1 MFWGSKEAYR
11 YFDSVLRIFEMNDK
25 LVSFVNECIDAMLD
39 GNPGRF
45 SPGVV
50 RGNQLSKRVTYCL
63 MENKDKFF
71 SIAYAANDSDYKGN
85 EIMVEVGDLKDII
98 NSKVK
103 RFFIDGGPEQVVNFI
118 ENGLK

>member
-1 MFWGSKEAYR
+1 
-11 YFDSVLRIFEMNDK
+11 MNDK

-50 RGNQLSKRVTYCL
+50 RSNQLSKRVSYCL
-63 MENKDKFF
+63 MEDKDKFF
-71 SIAYAANDSDYKGN
+71 SIAYAANDSYYKGD

>member
-1 MFWGSKEAYR
+1 MITLVMRKRGFK
-11 YFDSVLRIFEMNDK
+11 INDK
-25 LVSFVNECIDAMLD
+25 FVDFVNECVNIIID

-50 RGNQLSKRVTYCL
+50 RSNQLSKSVSYCL

-85 EIMVEVGDLKDII
+85 EIMVEL
-98 NSKVK
+98 
-103 RFFIDGGPEQVVNFI
+103 GG
-118 ENGLK
+118 GT

>member
-1 MFWGSKEAYR
+1 
-11 YFDSVLRIFEMNDK
+11 MNDK

-39 GNPGRF
+39 GNPVRF

-50 RGNQLSKRVTYCL
+50 RSNQLSKRVSYCL
-63 MENKDKFF
+63 MQDKDKFF

-98 NSKVK
+98 NPKAK

>member
-1 MFWGSKEAYR
+1 
-11 YFDSVLRIFEMNDK
+11 MNDV
-25 LVSFVNECIDAMLD
+25 LVYFVKECIDAILD

-50 RGNQLSKRVTYCL
+50 RGNQLSKRVTYFL
-63 MENKDKFF
+63 MDDKDKFF

-85 EIMVEVGDLKDII
+85 EIMVEVGDLEDII

-103 RFFIDGGPEQVVNFI
+103 RFFVNDGPGLVVDFV
-118 ENGLK
+118 EDGLS

>member
-1 MFWGSKEAYR
+1 
-11 YFDSVLRIFEMNDK
+11 MNDK
-25 LVSFVNECIDAMLD
+25 LVSFVEECIDCIIY

-85 EIMVEVGDLKDII
+85 EIMVEVGDLKGII

-103 RFFIDGGPEQVVNFI
+103 RFFIDGGSEQVVDFV
-118 ENGLK
+118 EAGLK

>member
-1 MFWGSKEAYR
+1 
-11 YFDSVLRIFEMNDK
+11 MNDK
-25 LVSFVNECIDAMLD
+25 LVGFVNECIDAILD

-50 RGNQLSKRVTYCL
+50 RSNQLSKRVTYCL

-71 SIAYAANDSDYKGN
+71 SIAYAANDSDYKGD
-85 EIMVEVGDLKDII
+85 EIVIAVGDLKDII

-103 RFFIDGGPEQVVNFI
+103 RFFVNDGPGLVVDFV
-118 ENGLK
+118 EDGLR

>member
-1 MFWGSKEAYR
+1 
-11 YFDSVLRIFEMNDK
+11 MNDK
-25 LVSFVNECIDAMLD
+25 LVDFVNECVNIILD

-50 RGNQLSKRVTYCL
+50 RSNQLSKSVSYCL

-71 SIAYAANDSDYKGN
+71 SIAYAANDSDYKVN
-85 EIMVEVGDLKDII
+85 EIMVEVGDLKDIV

-103 RFFIDGGPEQVVNFI
+103 RFFVNDGPKPVADFVE
-118 ENGLK
+118 EGLRR

>member
-1 MFWGSKEAYR
+1 
-11 YFDSVLRIFEMNDK
+11 MNDR
-25 LVSFVNECIDAMLD
+25 LIDFVNECIDTVLD

-50 RGNQLSKRVTYCL
+50 RSNQLSKSVSYHL

-71 SIAYAANDSDYKGN
+71 SIAYAANDSDYKGD
-85 EIMVEVGDLKDII
+85 EIVVEVGDLNDII

-103 RFFIDGGPEQVVNFI
+103 RFFIDGGSEQVSVFV
-118 ENGLK
+118 EDGLK

>member
-1 MFWGSKEAYR
+1 M
-11 YFDSVLRIFEMNDK
+11 MNDR
-25 LVSFVNECIDAMLD
+25 LIDFVNECIDAVLD
-39 GNPGRF
+39 GNPDRF

-85 EIMVEVGDLKDII
+85 EIMVEVGDLNDII

-103 RFFIDGGPEQVVNFI
+103 RFFVNDGTGLVVDFV
-118 ENGLK
+118 EEGLR

>member
-1 MFWGSKEAYR
+1 
-11 YFDSVLRIFEMNDK
+11 MNYK
-25 LVSFVNECIDAMLD
+25 LVGFVNECLDAILD

-50 RGNQLSKRVTYCL
+50 RSNQLSKSVSYCL
-63 MENKDKFF
+63 IENRDKFF

-103 RFFIDGGPEQVVNFI
+103 RFFVNDGPGLVVDFV
-118 ENGLK
+118 EEGLK

>member
-1 MFWGSKEAYR
+1 
-11 YFDSVLRIFEMNDK
+11 MNDK
-25 LVSFVNECIDAMLD
+25 LVSFVKECIDCIID

-63 MENKDKFF
+63 MEDKDKFF

>member
-1 MFWGSKEAYR
+1 
-11 YFDSVLRIFEMNDK
+11 MNDK

-50 RGNQLSKRVTYCL
+50 RGNQLSKSVSYCL

-71 SIAYAANDSDYKGN
+71 SIAYAANDYDYKGD
-85 EIMVEVGDLKDII
+85 EIVVVVGDLKDII
-98 NSKVK
+98 NHKVK
-103 RFFIDGGPEQVVNFI
+103 RFFIDGGSEQVVDFVDD
-118 ENGLK
+118 GLK

>member
-1 MFWGSKEAYR
+1 
-11 YFDSVLRIFEMNDK
+11 MNDK
-25 LVSFVNECIDAMLD
+25 LVGFANECIDAILD

-50 RGNQLSKRVTYCL
+50 RSNQLSKRVSYCL
-63 MENKDKFF
+63 MEDKDKFF
-71 SIAYAANDSDYKGN
+71 CIAYAANDSDYKGN

-103 RFFIDGGPEQVVNFI
+103 RFFVNDGPGLIVDFVE
-118 ENGLK
+118 EGLK

>member
-1 MFWGSKEAYR
+1 
-11 YFDSVLRIFEMNDK
+11 MNDK
-25 LVSFVNECIDAMLD
+25 LVGFVNECIDAVLD

-50 RGNQLSKRVTYCL
+50 RSNQLSKHVSYCL

-71 SIAYAANDSDYKGN
+71 SITYAANDSDYKGD
-85 EIMVEVGDLKDII
+85 EIVVEVGDLKDII

-103 RFFIDGGPEQVVNFI
+103 RFFVNDGTGLVVDFV
-118 ENGLK
+118 EEGLR

>member
-1 MFWGSKEAYR
+1 
-11 YFDSVLRIFEMNDK
+11 MNDK
-25 LVSFVNECIDAMLD
+25 LVGFVNECIDAILD

-50 RGNQLSKRVTYCL
+50 RSNQLSKCVSYCL
-63 MENKDKFF
+63 MESKDKFF

-85 EIMVEVGDLKDII
+85 EIMVEVGDLNDII

-103 RFFIDGGPEQVVNFI
+103 RFFVNDGPRLVVDFV
-118 ENGLK
+118 EDGLK

>member
-1 MFWGSKEAYR
+1 
-11 YFDSVLRIFEMNDK
+11 MNEK
-25 LVSFVNECIDAMLD
+25 LVDFVKECVDGLLD

-50 RGNQLSKRVTYCL
+50 RSNQLSKSVSYCL

-103 RFFIDGGPEQVVNFI
+103 RFFVNDGSGLVVDFV
-118 ENGLK
+118 ESGLK

>member
-1 MFWGSKEAYR
+1 
-11 YFDSVLRIFEMNDK
+11 MNDK

-50 RGNQLSKRVTYCL
+50 RSNQLSKRVTYCL
-63 MENKDKFF
+63 MEDKDKFF

-103 RFFIDGGPEQVVNFI
+103 RFFIDGGSEQVADFV
-118 ENGLK
+118 EDGLK

>member
-1 MFWGSKEAYR
+1 
-11 YFDSVLRIFEMNDK
+11 MNGK

-50 RGNQLSKRVTYCL
+50 RSNQLSKRVSYCL
-63 MENKDKFF
+63 MDDKDKFF

-85 EIMVEVGDLKDII
+85 EIMVEVG
-98 NSKVK
+98 
-103 RFFIDGGPEQVVNFI
+103 
-118 ENGLK
+118 GLKGYS

>member
-1 MFWGSKEAYR
+1 
-11 YFDSVLRIFEMNDK
+11 MNDK
-25 LVSFVNECIDAMLD
+25 LVSFVKECIDCIID

-50 RGNQLSKRVTYCL
+50 RGNQLSKRVSYCL
-63 MENKDKFF
+63 MEDKDKFF
-71 SIAYAANDSDYKGN
+71 SIAYAANDSGYKGN

>member
-1 MFWGSKEAYR
+1 
-11 YFDSVLRIFEMNDK
+11 MNDK
-25 LVSFVNECIDAMLD
+25 LVSFVKECIDCIID
-39 GNPGRF
+39 GNPDRF

-50 RGNQLSKRVTYCL
+50 RSNQLSKRVSYCL
-63 MENKDKFF
+63 MEDKDKFF

-103 RFFIDGGPEQVVNFI
+103 RFFIDGGSEQVADFV
-118 ENGLK
+118 EDGLK

>member
-1 MFWGSKEAYR
+1 
-11 YFDSVLRIFEMNDK
+11 MNDK
-25 LVSFVNECIDAMLD
+25 LVSFVKECIDCIIG

-71 SIAYAANDSDYKGN
+71 SVAYAANDSDYKGN

>member
-1 MFWGSKEAYR
+1 
-11 YFDSVLRIFEMNDK
+11 MNDK
-25 LVSFVNECIDAMLD
+25 LDSFVKECIDCILD
-39 GNPGRF
+39 GNPGGF

-50 RGNQLSKRVTYCL
+50 RGNQLSKCVTYCL
-63 MENKDKFF
+63 MEDKDKFF

-103 RFFIDGGPEQVVNFI
+103 RFFVNDGTGLVVDFV
-118 ENGLK
+118 EDGLK

>member
-1 MFWGSKEAYR
+1 
-11 YFDSVLRIFEMNDK
+11 MNDK
-25 LVSFVNECIDAMLD
+25 LIGLVNECIDAILD

-50 RGNQLSKRVTYCL
+50 RSNQLSKRVSYRL

-85 EIMVEVGDLKDII
+85 EIMVEVGDLKDIV
-98 NSKVK
+98 NSQVK
-103 RFFIDGGPEQVVNFI
+103 RFFIDGGSEQVVDFV
-118 ENGLK
+118 EEGLK

>member
-1 MFWGSKEAYR
+1 
-11 YFDSVLRIFEMNDK
+11 MNDK
-25 LVSFVNECIDAMLD
+25 LVDFVNECVDIILD
-39 GNPGRF
+39 SNPGRF

-50 RGNQLSKRVTYCL
+50 RSNQLSKSVSYCL

-85 EIMVEVGDLKDII
+85 EIMVEVGDLKDIV

-103 RFFIDGGPEQVVNFI
+103 RFFVNDGPGLVVDFV
-118 ENGLK
+118 EEGLK

>member
-1 MFWGSKEAYR
+1 
-11 YFDSVLRIFEMNDK
+11 MNDK
-25 LVSFVNECIDAMLD
+25 LVSFVKECIDCIID

-50 RGNQLSKRVTYCL
+50 RGNKLSKRVTYCL
-63 MENKDKFF
+63 MEDKDKFF
-71 SIAYAANDSDYKGN
+71 SIAYAANDSGYKGN
-85 EIMVEVGDLKDII
+85 GIMVEVGDLKDII

-118 ENGLK
+118 ESGLK